1 MALSVPSLPKRGE
14 LSVRSSDEGHVIAA
28 FNPLAIVCFTRNPSS
43 GELAT
48 MSALANDAVDQGIRG
63 GIIYIVARDDL
74 TSGVDPRVR
83 TTLEAMMRRNA
94 GRSGSSAVVVL
105 SNGFAASMVRSVL
118 AGLVMLSNTRNKL
131 RVFGSVREAC
141 DWLAPDHDL
150 DPRVLSRA
158 VQRATAHIP
167 RMRETL
173 SAPAV

>member
-1 MALSVPSLPKRGE
+1 MSLSVPSLPKRGE

-28 FNPLAIVCFTRNPSS
+28 FNPLAIVCFTRSPSS

-63 GIIYIVARDDL
+63 GMIYIVARDDL

-83 TTLEAMMRRNA
+83 ATLEAMTRRNA

-105 SNGFAASMVRSVL
+105 NNGFAAAMVRSVL
-118 AGLVMLSNTRNKL
+118 AGLVLLSNSRKTL
-131 RVFGSVREAC
+131 QVFGGVREAC

-150 DPRVLSRA
+150 DTRVIYRA
-158 VQRATAHIP
+158 VERATAHLP
-167 RMRETL
+167 RMREAL
-173 SAPAV
+173 SKPAV